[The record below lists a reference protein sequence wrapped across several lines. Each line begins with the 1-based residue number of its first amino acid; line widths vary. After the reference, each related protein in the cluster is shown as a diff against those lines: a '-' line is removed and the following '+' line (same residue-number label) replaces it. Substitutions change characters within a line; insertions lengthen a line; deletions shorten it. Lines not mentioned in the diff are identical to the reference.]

1 MNLKKQYK
9 KLKMIMKQNDKM
21 IKRGKKAL
29 TKWKHYYTVTE
40 YKNACAYT
48 YNPRINDLELFFLKK
63 Y

>member
-29 TKWKHYYTVTE
+29 AKWKHYYTVTE
-40 YKNACAYT
+40 YKNACAYA
-48 YNPRINDLELFFLKK
+48 YNPRINDLELFF
-63 Y
+63 

>member
-48 YNPRINDLELFFLKK
+48 YNPRINDLELFF
-63 Y
+63 